1 MRCDPVIVW
10 RSSENFNFPKEIEI
24 KKTNK
29 IKITTIMKKILAIAA
44 IAALTLTLASCN
56 QNEIIET
63 PVEDAISMSA
73 FTPVAT
79 KSAVLSGTSLN
90 PFSTDFIVNA
100 YQGNTKFMN
109 NVDIR
114 YTTSWDYA
122 SASDKK
128 YWPNDESKPID
139 FYAYAPASNNS
150 MAVAADGKSMTVT
163 VPEANADQK
172 DILYAETLGC
182 TKSDRNGTTYTEGST
197 EKVPLVFKHALSQ
210 INFAFKCTNS
220 NIKVTVTKVAI
231 ENVANQVSETF
242 AGVATTGAS
251 SVLTDYAAALNETSY
266 VLGETAVNV
275 TSANPM
281 ILAPQVAA
289 TTAWNKQAA
298 DATGSRFAIT
308 CKIEDVTSHVVYYDA
323 IAYIPASFAWEAGKN
338 YTYTFNFSTGAG
350 QTPSGEN
357 ILQVITFD
365 PSVEAWS
372 NVSSDVTM

>member
-1 MRCDPVIVW
+1 
-10 RSSENFNFPKEIEI
+10 
-24 KKTNK
+24 
-29 IKITTIMKKILAIAA
+29 MKKILTIAA
-44 IAALTLTLASCN
+44 IAALTLSLASCN
-56 QNEIIET
+56 QNEVIET

-90 PFSTDFIVNA
+90 PFSTDFIVNS
-100 YQGNTKFMN
+100 YQGTTKFMN
-109 NVDIR
+109 NVDIK

-128 YWPNDESKPID
+128 YWPNDETKPLD
-139 FYAYAPASNNS
+139 FYAYAPVSHSS
-150 MAVAADGKSMTVT
+150 MAVASDGKSMTVT

-172 DILYAETLGC
+172 DILYAQTLGC

-210 INFAFKCTNS
+210 VNFAFKCTNS

-251 SVLTDYAAALNETSY
+251 SVLTDYAAALNQASY
-266 VLGETAVNV
+266 VLTADAVNV

-289 TTAWNKQAA
+289 TTAWNKTSG

-308 CKIEDVTSHVVYYDA
+308 CKIEDANPAAGQSAVVYYDA
-323 IAYIPASFAWEAGKN
+323 TAYIPASFAWEAGKN

-350 QTPSGEN
+350 QTPEGED
-357 ILQVITFD
+357 ILDIITFD
-365 PSVEAWS
+365 PSVTGWE
-372 NVSSDVTM
+372 NVSNDQTM

>member
-139 FYAYAPASNNS
+139 FYAYAPASHNS

-365 PSVEAWS
+365 PTVTGWE
-372 NVSSDVTM
+372 NVSSDQTM